1 MREKT
6 EMKEKDTKAI
16 TELDLRDL
24 FRDETIRDLKTTKFL
39 LRELRLSEYEVDVC
53 ISSESLEKVLFD
65 DEGSYTSREAQ
76 LLGETIFFYVPDDM
90 LSNASD
96 DELESYV
103 TENLEW

>member
-24 FRDETIRDLKTTKFL
+24 FRDETIRDLEKTIFL

-76 LLGETIFFYVPDDM
+76 LLVETIFFYVPDDM